1 MQNNLL
7 FRFSNWQHHVKSS
20 IREDFE
26 ILNKM
31 RRNSFSHKAYI
42 PHEEV
47 ICAMRAE
54 FWLNFF
60 MHGSNTSYS
69 YVLMRNTFVHVTE
82 ARSIEGG
89 MMLLHPARMNG
100 DERDNHFHL
109 YSSIVPAAYITA
121 VRHIY
126 NVARVL
132 HTDDA
137 CEYMIVCFA
146 SWAYQPF
153 FAHECDSIDFAIRE
167 YRATRASFS
176 VKASLR
182 VVNDW
187 RGRHPGTRVDI
198 VNAV

>member
-82 ARSIEGG
+82 AQSIEGG

-109 YSSIVPAAYITA
+109 YSSIVPAAYMTA
-121 VRHIY
+121 VRQHLQ
-126 NVARVL
+126 RR
-132 HTDDA
+132 T
-137 CEYMIVCFA
+137 
-146 SWAYQPF
+146 S
-153 FAHECDSIDFAIRE
+153 FAHQRRVRIHDCLFRFVGLPAI
-167 YRATRASFS
+167 
-176 VKASLR
+176 LR
-182 VVNDW
+182 
-187 RGRHPGTRVDI
+187 PRVRQHRFCYP
-198 VNAV
+198 